1 MAKAV
6 GFIGT
11 ISGKSGNVV
20 FAKGANGATVM
31 RPYQPVVYNP
41 KSSAQSLQRSKMCLA
56 AALSKVCPSD
66 MLVSLSLGRKLA
78 NRSFFTKNILR
89 RSQSN
94 YSSQDSNYQATIDAA
109 DVVFGRGSETT
120 RVIVSE
126 VALQANSAT
135 ITLNTQNV
143 SASDLGMVGVRLI
156 AVAANKNG
164 GQSFTGAGFA
174 DVVVDAQSASVRAT
188 VSLPTLTVEQ
198 DYVAVWMV
206 PFRLTDDAAQQY
218 ASSAGYETANSVLSV
233 LMASESSTVKS
244 WGDSTLAHDFMKFES

>member
-20 FAKGANGATVM
+20 FAKGANGATIM

-56 AALSKVCPSD
+56 AGLSKVCPSD

-94 YSSQDSNYQATIDAA
+94 YSSQNSNYQATIDAA
-109 DVVFGRGSETT
+109 DVVFGRGAESTQVEY
-120 RVIVSE
+120 SE
-126 VALQANSAT
+126 VQLADYTAT
-135 ITLNTQNV
+135 VTLNTQNV
-143 SASDLGMVGVRLI
+143 NTADLGLVGVRLI

-164 GQSFTGAGFA
+164 GQSFTGAGFT
-174 DVVVDAQSASVRAT
+174 DVVVSEHTASLRVDI
-188 VSLPTLTVEQ
+188 SLPLLTEDQ
-198 DYVAVWMV
+198 DYVAIWMV

-218 ASSAGYETANSVLSV
+218 ATSAGYGTSGHVLQV
-233 LMASESSTVKS
+233 IMASESSTVKS
-244 WGDSTLAHDFMKFES
+244 WGDSTLIQDFKLFES

>member
-20 FAKGANGATVM
+20 FAKGANGQTIM
-31 RPYQPVVYNP
+31 RPYQPVVFNP

-89 RSQSN
+89 RSQGN
-94 YSSQDSNYQATIDAA
+94 YDSNASAYQATIDAA
-109 DVVFGRGSETT
+109 DVVFGRGSEAT
-120 RVIVSE
+120 RVVCRQ
-126 VALQANSAT
+126 VQLADTTAT
-135 ITLNTQNV
+135 VTLDTQMVNT
-143 SASDLGMVGVRLI
+143 ADLGMVGVRLI

-164 GQSFTGAGFA
+164 GQSFTGAGFT
-174 DVVVDAQSASVRAT
+174 DVVVTEHTSSLRVDVNLPWLDAGS
-188 VSLPTLTVEQ
+188 
-198 DYVAVWMV
+198 DFVAVWMV

-218 ASSAGYETANSVLSV
+218 ATSAGYETAGSLLSA

-244 WGDSTLAHDFMKFES
+244 WGDSTLVQDFMVFEP

>member
-20 FAKGANGATVM
+20 FAKGANGQTIM
-31 RPYQPVVYNP
+31 RPYQPVVFNP

-94 YSSQDSNYQATIDAA
+94 YDSNASGYQATIDAA
-109 DVVFGRGSETT
+109 DVVFGRGAETT
-120 RVIVSE
+120 RVEFSQVQL
-126 VALQANSAT
+126 ADTTAT
-135 ITLNTQNV
+135 VTLNASNV
-143 SASDLGMVGVRLI
+143 SQSDLGLVGVRLI

-164 GQSFTGAGFA
+164 GQSFTGAGFT
-174 DVVVDAQSASVRAT
+174 DVVVTERQGSLRVDI
-188 VSLPTLTVEQ
+188 SLPRLTENE
-198 DYVAVWMV
+198 DFVAIWMV

-218 ASSAGYETANSVLSV
+218 ASSAGYETAGSVLSA

-244 WGDSTLAHDFMKFES
+244 WGDSTLIQDFMVFES